1 MATTPQHAD
10 RTASEARRS
19 GSRHPGRRRQ
29 PSGARER
36 WKPEGGETRVA
47 RLDAQHDSATG
58 HVCLAGD
65 ARPSYHPSMEETIL
79 NNDDPLEHML
89 HRSNALHERLD
100 ELLGNAEFDGS
111 PRGESALGM
120 CLVAM
125 EHAAAMRALMSLR
138 LPTSAV
144 GLMRLQFEALTR
156 AMWLLY
162 AASDAAIDKLL
173 APLTQQSE
181 QAAKNL
187 PGASEMIEQIGKRVG
202 QGAPA
207 AAHQMLLH
215 FKDVTWHGMNSFV
228 HGGIHPLRRSADG
241 FPVDLALQVL
251 RSSNGLTTMTGMTMA
266 VLTGDEAVA
275 KPVSK
280 IQPAFADCLPDLLR
294 P

>member
-1 MATTPQHAD
+1 MCRSHASKAC
-10 RTASEARRS
+10 RP
-19 GSRHPGRRRQ
+19 GSRNPGRRRQ
-29 PSGARER
+29 R
-36 WKPEGGETRVA
+36 WKPAGGETRAA
-47 RLDAQHDSATG
+47 RLDAQHDSAAG
-58 HVCLAGD
+58 HVSLAED
-65 ARPSYHPSMEETIL
+65 ARPFYHPSMEGTII
-79 NNDDPLEHML
+79 NDDPLERML
-89 HRSNALHERLD
+89 HRSNTLHERLD
-100 ELLGNAEFDGS
+100 ELLSEAAFDGS
-111 PRGESALGM
+111 PRGESTLGM

-125 EHAAAMRALMSLR
+125 EHATALRALMTLR

-144 GLMRLQFEALTR
+144 SLMRLQFEAVTR

-173 APLTQQSE
+173 APLTLQSE

-207 AAHQMLLH
+207 AAHQMLSH
-215 FKDVTWHGMNSFV
+215 FKDVTWHAMNSFV
-228 HGGIHPLRRSADG
+228 HGGIHPLWRSTEG
-241 FPVDLALQVL
+241 FPIDLALQVL
-251 RSSNGLTTMTGMTMA
+251 RNSNGLTTMTGMTMA

-275 KPVSK
+275 KQVSK